1 MNIQLKSVKKQVILL
16 TGASS
21 GIGLVTARMAAER
34 GARLML
40 TARNESA
47 LEQLTQELNGYGS
60 NGRVA
65 DFIAGDV
72 ADETVL
78 RRAAERAIDRFG
90 RIDTWINCAGVTIYG
105 PLIDVSLDD
114 QRRLFETNFWGVV
127 IGSRIAVEY
136 LRKEGGALINIG
148 STLSDRAVPLQ
159 GIYCASKH
167 AVKGYTDSLRM
178 ELEHDGLPIA
188 VTLIKPGAIDTPYSE
203 HGKNYLPNE
212 SKNPPPAYAPEM
224 VARTILYCAEHRVR
238 DVFAGGG
245 GKMISMMG
253 HWAPRLTDKI
263 MERTMFTLQQSERS
277 DQDRHDNGLYG
288 PAKGLQARGG
298 RAAYVAETSLY
309 TQASLHPMLTAAVT
323 AVVGAAL
330 VSAFRR
336 GSSKGHSLAWDRRAV
351 ERTKICGNEPE
362 PQAA

>member
-1 MNIQLKSVKKQVILL
+1 
-16 TGASS
+16 
-21 GIGLVTARMAAER
+21 
-34 GARLML
+34 ML
-40 TARNESA
+40 TARNETA
-47 LEQLTQELNGYGS
+47 LALLARELNSHESKG
-60 NGRVA
+60 VAA
-65 DFIAGDV
+65 DFVAGDV

-78 RRAAERAIDRFG
+78 RRVAERARDRFG
-90 RIDTWINCAGVTIYG
+90 RIDTWVNCAGVTIYG
-105 PLIDVSLDD
+105 PLIDVSIDD

-127 IGSRIAVEY
+127 VGSRIAVEY

-188 VTLIKPGAIDTPYSE
+188 VTLIKPGAVDTPYSE

-212 SKNPPPAYAPEM
+212 SKNPPPAYAPEV
-224 VARTILYCAEHRVR
+224 VARAILYCAEHPVR

-245 GKMISMMG
+245 AKLISMLG

-263 MERTMFTLQQSERS
+263 MEKTLFRLQQSDRS
-277 DQDRHDNGLYG
+277 DHDRHDNGLYG
-288 PAKGLQARGG
+288 PGRGLQARGA

-309 TQASLHPMLTAAVT
+309 TEAALHPLLTAAIT
-323 AVVGAAL
+323 AVVGAIL

-336 GSSKGHSLAWDRRAV
+336 GRGGSAGPTRSMRPTRRRTNEDRW
-351 ERTKICGNEPE
+351 
-362 PQAA
+362 